1 MQSRRILRFQVPD
14 GDWLDFI
21 IANRQGRSMTGDLDI
36 IIGPVAD
43 DDKYGTIGMYE
54 AGLLGRDEALRRLD
68 TSCLG
73 DQYVF
78 VSEESLSDLVH
89 LGVEPV

>member
-1 MQSRRILRFQVPD
+1 M
-14 GDWLDFI
+14 
-21 IANRQGRSMTGDLDI
+21 
-36 IIGPVAD
+36 
-43 DDKYGTIGMYE
+43 YGAIGMYE

-68 TSCLG
+68 VPGPG